1 MMNRWMS
8 ALPFS
13 AFPALGHDVREM
25 NGTRLQKV
33 SGQNKV
39 LPARPNNWD

>member
-1 MMNRWMS
+1 MS
-8 ALPFS
+8 ALSFS

-33 SGQNKV
+33 SGQNRS
-39 LPARPNNWD
+39 LPDRPSF